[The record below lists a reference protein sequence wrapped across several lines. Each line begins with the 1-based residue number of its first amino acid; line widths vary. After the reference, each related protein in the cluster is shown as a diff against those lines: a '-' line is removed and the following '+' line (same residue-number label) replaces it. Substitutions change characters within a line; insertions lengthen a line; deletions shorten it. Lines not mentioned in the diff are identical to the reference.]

1 MINSWIVIFII
12 FSFSILTTR
21 NLKLIPEDNQSII
34 EFVTEFVRDIAKTQ
48 IGEKEYLNWVPYL
61 GTMFLFI
68 FVSNWSGALV
78 PWKIFELPN
87 GELGAPTNDMC
98 DLKLP

>member
-1 MINSWIVIFII
+1 MTII
-12 FSFSILTTR
+12 ILSLYTTKK
-21 NLKLIPEDNQSII
+21 LTLIPEGRQSFI
-34 EFVTEFVRDIAKTQ
+34 ELVTEFVRDISKTQ
-48 IGEKEYLNWVPYL
+48 IGEKEYLKWVPYI

-78 PWKIFELPN
+78 PWKIIELPN

-98 DLKLP
+98 GLKLTF

>member
-1 MINSWIVIFII
+1 M
-12 FSFSILTTR
+12 
-21 NLKLIPEDNQSII
+21 PEKNQVLAESL
-34 EFVTEFVRDIAKTQ
+34 TEFVRDIAKTQ
-48 IGEKEYLNWVPYL
+48 IGEKEYLKWVPFI

-98 DLKLP
+98 VLKLKLNKFC